1 MTVKELIK
9 VLCDVDDLNAEI
21 DVYVSATKGNLVT
34 DDWNE
39 LNDRDY
45 VLDDWCSIEEVE
57 ERESV
62 LDGSVS
68 YHIHIRDWG

>member
-1 MTVKELIK
+1 MTVKQLIK
-9 VLCDVDDLNAEI
+9 ILCDVDDWNAEI
-21 DVYVSATKGNLVT
+21 DVYVGATKGNLVT

-68 YHIHIRDWG
+68 YYLHIRDWG

>member
-21 DVYVSATKGNLVT
+21 DVYVGATKGNLVT

-45 VLDDWCSIEEVE
+45 VIDDWCSIEEVE

-68 YHIHIRDWG
+68 YYIHIRDWR